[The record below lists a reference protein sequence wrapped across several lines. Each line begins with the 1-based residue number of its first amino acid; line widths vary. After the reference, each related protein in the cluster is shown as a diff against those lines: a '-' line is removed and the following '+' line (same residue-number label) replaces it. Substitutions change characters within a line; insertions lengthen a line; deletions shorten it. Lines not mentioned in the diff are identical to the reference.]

1 MFQMYIFR
9 KTFSFGGMSYQ
20 HTIFEILKKKL
31 KTKINHLDWFLWLQD
46 IVRINRAFVLLL

>member
-1 MFQMYIFR
+1 MYIFR
-9 KTFSFGGMSYQ
+9 KTLSFGGMSYQ